1 MLVLV
6 YIETRCAI
14 VHSFHNTMYSPR
26 SFSGLALSSVER
38 TAAAQAN
45 IGNDVIS
52 ISFVLETLV
61 IAALVYAKGMPLSL
75 DTLCVGVLVVFCS
88 LPVFAFAF
96 VIRDI
101 VMQDAQAVKCVEEV
115 REGLGRV
122 GSDVLFVLRMASPSY
137 FDVSCHAAAEISG
150 TQSCKYRMGVVR
162 LQRRTEITNPDVE
175 YKSKS
180 RGTTDRN
187 GLKSVHRSVRMQA
200 WRAWVVFR
208 RQGSP

>member
-1 MLVLV
+1 
-6 YIETRCAI
+6 
-14 VHSFHNTMYSPR
+14 MYSPR

-101 VMQDAQAVKCVEEV
+101 VMQDAQV
-115 REGLGRV
+115 
-122 GSDVLFVLRMASPSY
+122 FVLRMASPSY